1 MPYMHVGEE
10 NSGPIEIYYEDHG
23 HGDPVVLVHGW
34 PLNGA
39 SWEKQVNALLE
50 TGRRVI
56 LYDRRGFGKS
66 SQPTFG
72 YDYQTL
78 ARDLDKIL
86 DNLDLKEVTL
96 VGFSMGNGE
105 LAEYLRSYD
114 TERIARVVFISPI
127 TPFLLKTADNPE
139 GVEQNVFDGIK
150 NALIA
155 DRPAYLSQ
163 FLANF
168 YNTDVLGGKMVSDEV
183 VRSSWNVA
191 VGASPKGT
199 LDCVSSWLT
208 DFREHL
214 KDIDIPALVIQG
226 DQDRILP
233 INATGAR
240 LAKMIPNARFEVIKD
255 GPHGILWTHA
265 DQVNKFLLE
274 FLENSSYLQK
284 MASQYVKKSQE
295 QQVRH

>member
-150 NALIA
+150 HALIA

-168 YNTDVLGGKMVSDEV
+168 YNTDVLGGKLVSDEV